1 MESIL
6 YNVKNYFCCLIKII
20 LLILFINNTNYILL
34 AFFAT
39 LMTYLLTMLGALS
52 VFLFKKINDNLM
64 SFMFGFGAGV
74 MIAASFFSL
83 ILPAYKQLE
92 NTMFGWLFIV
102 LGFLSG
108 GLFILLID
116 LFMTKLH
123 SKNNEAKIKKIKN
136 HKISNIGK
144 GKIVIVSGGTSDIP
158 VADEA
163 YYTAKF
169 LGNNV
174 IIFD

>member
-1 MESIL
+1 MD
-6 YNVKNYFCCLIKII
+6 
-20 LLILFINNTNYILL
+20 FINNTNYILL

-116 LFMTKLH
+116 LFMSKLH
-123 SKNNEAKIKKIKN
+123 RKNNEAKIKKLRIRK
-136 HKISNIGK
+136 
-144 GKIVIVSGGTSDIP
+144 
-158 VADEA
+158 
-163 YYTAKF
+163 YY
-169 LGNNV
+169 
-174 IIFD
+174 